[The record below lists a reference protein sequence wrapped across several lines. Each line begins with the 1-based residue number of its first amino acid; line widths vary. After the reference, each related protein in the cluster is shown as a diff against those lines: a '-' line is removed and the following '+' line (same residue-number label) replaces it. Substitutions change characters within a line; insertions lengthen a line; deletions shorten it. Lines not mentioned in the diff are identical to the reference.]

1 MDWGGPQGPPPGPGG
16 WGGPPGPEGWG
27 GPPPGPGGW
36 GGPPGPGGWGPN
48 PNDVEYV
55 QEDRPATK
63 MTNALSMCCMGVLL
77 FPVALFVLG
86 WNEVGYVCT
95 HKSILFAQKRA
106 EVIGCEPRTSWYPN
120 MVAYMS
126 CPIHEDSLEVF
137 TPQSFG
143 STGLHDAISFRAA
156 SGSQTSEMFQC
167 VEHSETQ
174 EDRHSKEK
182 VRIYSYSMEWS
193 LHPVDSSTFSYN
205 GQAQSAGNPPW
216 PADISSYTSDNFAQ
230 SIRAGPLTIGH
241 DLIAGGSH
249 GYSLKP
255 DEPVNLQPF
264 ATRFRPFN
272 QLAPT
277 APPGGF
283 SSITPNSAA
292 IDPSGKFVVT
302 CARPSIGCMRISY
315 SQNSA
320 RSVSV
325 LSGVEPGGYTKPIEV
340 QSSWGCS
347 AGRFSALMGEPMSLQ
362 AFSARL
368 EEANSTSTWII
379 RVLGLCF
386 AALTVYCCFAPI
398 SAAADVVG
406 DYIRCIP
413 CVGETLEDLLE
424 GMVDALLCAV
434 SCAFGCS
441 CGLLVIAIT
450 WLVMR
455 PLIGGGV
462 LLVCLVLFCCGY
474 AIAHQNKAN
483 RDAGRSFS
491 GDVEM
496 NKNYRPGMQAMSDSD
511 GEE

>member
-1 MDWGGPQGPPPGPGG
+1 
-16 WGGPPGPEGWG
+16 
-27 GPPPGPGGW
+27 
-36 GGPPGPGGWGPN
+36 
-48 PNDVEYV
+48 
-55 QEDRPATK
+55 
-63 MTNALSMCCMGVLL
+63 
-77 FPVALFVLG
+77 
-86 WNEVGYVCT
+86 
-95 HKSILFAQKRA
+95 
-106 EVIGCEPRTSWYPN
+106 
-120 MVAYMS
+120 MS

-193 LHPVDSSTFSYN
+193 LHPVDSR
-205 GQAQSAGNPPW
+205 NPPW

-462 LLVCLVLFCCGY
+462 LLVVDARGFCGLHSALAQLQEDPTTSGWQKGLCG
-474 AIAHQNKAN
+474 AIEALLSADLAKLPPL
-483 RDAGRSFS
+483 GRCW
-491 GDVEM
+491 G
-496 NKNYRPGMQAMSDSD
+496 
-511 GEE
+511 